1 MDYFLKKDISYSFE
15 GKTFEFGVTE
25 SLFSTFNIDHGTDI
39 LLRSIAIDNPKTI
52 LDLGCGYGPLGTIL
66 ASKYP
71 ESSVTMTDRDL
82 LAVRYSQINIVR
94 NHIQNATVL
103 GSLGFEQIKNEN
115 FDLIVSNIPA
125 RIGEDAI
132 TSEFFLEPTRHLNIG
147 GTYWF
152 VIISGL
158 NHLLIRVA
166 KKNDLKFHEVRKRK
180 GHIVYKFCNT
190 STTCSA

>member
-1 MDYFLKKDISYSFE
+1 MDSYFKKDIIYSFE

-39 LLRSIAIDNPKTI
+39 LLRSIASDNPKAI
-52 LDLGCGYGPLGTIL
+52 LDLGCGYGPLGIML

-82 LAVRYSQINIVR
+82 LAVRYSQINVER
-94 NHIQNATVL
+94 NNIKNATVL
-103 GSLGFEQIKNEN
+103 GTLGFEQIKSQSY
-115 FDLIVSNIPA
+115 DLIVSNIPA

-132 TSEFFLEPTRHLNIG
+132 TSEFFLEPTKHLNVS

-152 VIISGL
+152 VIITAL

-180 GHIVYKFCNT
+180 GHIVYKFT
-190 STTCSA
+190 S